1 MTKKCKK
8 ESYEPPKA
16 PNYVCRKCERL
27 AKKEQKLCKPEK
39 L

>member
-1 MTKKCKK
+1 MAKKVKK
-8 ESYEPPKA
+8 ETYEPPKG